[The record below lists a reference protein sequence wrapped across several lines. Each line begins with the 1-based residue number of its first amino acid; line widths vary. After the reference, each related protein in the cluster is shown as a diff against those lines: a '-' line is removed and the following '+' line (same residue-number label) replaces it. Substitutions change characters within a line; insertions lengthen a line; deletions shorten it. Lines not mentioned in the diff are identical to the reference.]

1 MTTASNAGRKPK
13 KTSVKSR
20 SAAVLKELE
29 AAIESVGVE
38 STTRAV
44 KKLTGE
50 VSRLSSELAELKT
63 RLEKKERRE
72 VLPASLP
79 MRSST
84 DCAELR
90 KVPRKIQAFVVS
102 EFPSAKATA
111 GDSGWVSLTVV
122 DSRFSRMDPLERT
135 QFFQNS
141 SKSSPTINSCD
152 SWN

>member
-1 MTTASNAGRKPK
+1 M
-13 KTSVKSR
+13 
-20 SAAVLKELE
+20 
-29 AAIESVGVE
+29 GVE

-63 RLEKKERRE
+63 RLEKTERRE

-90 KVPRKIQAFVVS
+90 KVARKIQAFVVS

-122 DSRFSRMDPLERT
+122 DSRFSRMDPLERD
-135 QFFQNS
+135 QFFQKFLEKLPDDQFMLLMELNLYA
-141 SKSSPTINSCD
+141 PNEIG
-152 SWN
+152 